1 VCLRDGWY
9 KAETMS
15 NPDANAPTD
24 PPVTRK
30 PRRLGFLAG
39 QIEVPDDFD
48 TLGQAEI
55 EQLFYGTDGSE

>member
-1 VCLRDGWY
+1 
-9 KAETMS
+9 MS